1 MIVLGTYDA
10 IIYLLCILGG
20 ILTVEQILII
30 LYLFKKK
37 GNKNE

>member
-20 ILTVEQILII
+20 VLTLEQVLII
-30 LYLFKKK
+30 VYLFKKRGK
-37 GNKNE
+37 